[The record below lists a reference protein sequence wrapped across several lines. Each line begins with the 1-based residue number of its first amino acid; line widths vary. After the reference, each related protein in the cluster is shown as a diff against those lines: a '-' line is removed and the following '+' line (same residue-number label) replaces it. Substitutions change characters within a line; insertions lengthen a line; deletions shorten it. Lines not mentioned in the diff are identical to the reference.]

1 MVQLTCL
8 IIDDEPLAQDII
20 ENYLTNFSFVKLVAK
35 CDNALIALDWIKKQK
50 IDLVFLDVS
59 MPFISGIEFIRTLKN
74 PPAVILTTAH
84 KEFALEGYELNVVD
98 YLLKPISFERFLMA
112 INKLNLDVPETPKPV
127 ITNARNDSFIYVKSE
142 KKNVKILLKEILFI
156 ESLKDYIKIH
166 TTNKTIITQ
175 VAISTIEQRLPDNFL
190 RVHRSFIVARDKI
203 TAYTQ
208 HDIEI
213 GKLQIPIGRNYKTIV
228 VKNFSTP

>member
-8 IIDDEPLAQDII
+8 IVDDEPLAQDII
-20 ENYLTNFSFVKLVAK
+20 ENYLTNFSFIKLVAK

-228 VKNFSTP
+228 VKNFSSP

>member
-8 IIDDEPLAQDII
+8 IVDDEPLAQDII
-20 ENYLTNFSFVKLVAK
+20 ENYLTNFSFIKLVAK

-112 INKLNLDVPETPKPV
+112 INKLNLDVPETPEPV
-127 ITNARNDSFIYVKSE
+127 IANIWNDSFIYVKSE

-228 VKNFSTP
+228 VKNFSSP